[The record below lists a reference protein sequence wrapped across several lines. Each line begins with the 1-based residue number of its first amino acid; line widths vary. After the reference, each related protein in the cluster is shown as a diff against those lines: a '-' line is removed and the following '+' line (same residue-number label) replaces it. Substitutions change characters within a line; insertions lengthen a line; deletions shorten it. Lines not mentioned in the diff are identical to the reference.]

1 MRRNPMSRPGLDT
14 NPLDL
19 TPDWFN
25 QLFDEIGIDAKVS
38 SLTAKSIGTGQIGE
52 NVRFVF
58 DYARKG
64 DGAPATL
71 VGKFPSGSDA
81 SLMTAKMLGHYE
93 REVMFYRT
101 FPKVAGRITPGALYT
116 DYDAETNRFALIMED
131 MAPSEQGDQLAG
143 CNVAEAERALDA
155 AAILHAAYWMDET
168 LDTHAWLQG
177 TSMAPPPALG
187 PEQVAGLWVGF
198 KERYAAHL
206 TPDVIEVGDA
216 YADALPRMHLEE
228 RPGPFAL
235 THNDYRLDNMLFG
248 KPGAPKPLAVV
259 DWQTAGKGAPA
270 NDVAYFIGAGL
281 TREERPKHEQALLRH
296 YHTRLQEE
304 GVTGYS
310 FETLYDDY
318 RYNCFYGMSVAFG
331 AAMLVKQTERGDQM
345 FLTMLRRH
353 AAQARDNN
361 ALILLP

>member
-1 MRRNPMSRPGLDT
+1 MSRPGLDT
-14 NPLDL
+14 NPLEL

-25 QLFDEIGIDAKVS
+25 QLFEEIGIDAEVS
-38 SLTAKSIGTGQIGE
+38 GLTAKSIGTGQIGE

-71 VGKFPSGSDA
+71 VGKFPSDNEA

-93 REVMFYRT
+93 REVNFYRT
-101 FPKVAGRITPGALYT
+101 FPKVAGRITPTALYT
-116 DYDAETNRFALIMED
+116 DYDPDTNRFALIMED

-143 CNVAEAERALDA
+143 CSVAEAERAMDA
-155 AAILHAAYWMDET
+155 AAILHAAYWNDAS
-168 LDTHAWLQG
+168 LDTHPWLQG
-177 TSMAPPPALG
+177 SAVAPEPALTL
-187 PEQVAGLWVGF
+187 EATIALWTGF
-198 KERYAAHL
+198 KDRYGPQLAQE
-206 TPDVIEVGDA
+206 DIDVGDA
-216 YADALPRMHLEE
+216 YTAALPKMQETE

-259 DWQTAGKGAPA
+259 DWQTAGKGVPA
-270 NDVAYFIGAGL
+270 SDVAYFIGAGL
-281 TREERPKHEQALLRH
+281 TRDDRPRHEQALLRY
-296 YHTRLQEE
+296 YHARLRDE
-304 GVTGYS
+304 GVTDYG
-310 FETLYDDY
+310 FDALYDDY
-318 RYNCFYGMSVAFG
+318 RYTCFYGMSVAYG

-361 ALILLP
+361 ALELLP

>member
-1 MRRNPMSRPGLDT
+1 MSRPGLDT
-14 NPLDL
+14 NPLEL

-25 QLFDEIGIDAKVS
+25 QLFEEIGIDAEVS
-38 SLTAKSIGTGQIGE
+38 GLTAKSIGTGQIGE

-71 VGKFPSGSDA
+71 VGKFPSDSEA

-93 REVMFYRT
+93 REVNFYRT
-101 FPKVAGRITPGALYT
+101 FPKVAGRITPAALYT
-116 DYDAETNRFALIMED
+116 DYDADTNRFALIMED

-143 CNVAEAERALDA
+143 CSVAEAERAMDA
-155 AAILHAAYWMDET
+155 AAILHGAYWNDES
-168 LDTHAWLQG
+168 LGIHPWLQG
-177 TSMAPPPALG
+177 TSVAPPPALTL
-187 PEQVAGLWVGF
+187 EATIALWTGF
-198 KERYAAHL
+198 KDRYGPQLAQE
-206 TPDVIEVGDA
+206 DVEVGDA
-216 YADALPRMHLEE
+216 YTAALPKMQDEE

-259 DWQTAGKGAPA
+259 DWQTVGKGAPA
-270 NDVAYFIGAGL
+270 SDVAYFIGAGL
-281 TREERPKHEQALLRH
+281 TRDDRPKHEQALLRY
-296 YHTRLQEE
+296 YHARLQDE
-304 GVTGYS
+304 GVTDYS
-310 FETLYDDY
+310 FEALFDDY
-318 RYNCFYGMSVAFG
+318 RYTCFYGMSVAFG

-361 ALILLP
+361 ALELLP

>member
-1 MRRNPMSRPGLDT
+1 MSRPGLDT
-14 NPLDL
+14 NPLEL

-25 QLFDEIGIDAKVS
+25 LLFEQVGIDAEVKA
-38 SLTAKSIGTGQIGE
+38 LTAKSIGTGQIGE

-64 DGAPATL
+64 EDAPATL
-71 VGKFPSGSDA
+71 VGKFPSGSEA
-81 SLMTAKMLGHYE
+81 SLMAAKMLGHYE

-101 FPKVAGRITPGALYT
+101 FPKVAGRITPTAIYT

-131 MAPSEQGDQLAG
+131 MAPAEQGNQLTG
-143 CNVAEAERALDA
+143 CSVADAERAMDA
-155 AAILHAAYWMDET
+155 AAVLHAAHWMDEA
-168 LDTHAWLQG
+168 LDAYPWLQG
-177 TSMAPPPALG
+177 SRAAPAPVMG
-187 PEQVAGLWVGF
+187 PEAVAGLWVAF
-198 KERYAAHL
+198 KDRYGEHL
-206 TPDVIEVGDA
+206 TPDVVEVGDA
-216 YADALPRMHLEE
+216 YAEAMPRMQAE

-281 TREERPKHEQALLRH
+281 TREERPKHEQALLRY
-296 YHTRLQEE
+296 YHARLQAE
-304 GVTGYS
+304 GVSGYD
-310 FETLYDDY
+310 FDQLYEDY
-318 RYNCFYGMSVAFG
+318 CYHCFYGMSVAFG

-353 AAQARDNN
+353 AAQARDND
-361 ALILLP
+361 ALKLLP

>member
-1 MRRNPMSRPGLDT
+1 MSRPGLDT
-14 NPLDL
+14 NPLEL

-25 QLFDEIGIDAKVS
+25 QLFEEIGIDAEVS
-38 SLTAKSIGTGQIGE
+38 GLTAKSIGTGQIGE

-93 REVMFYRT
+93 REVNFYRT
-101 FPKVAGRITPGALYT
+101 FPKVAGRITPEALYT
-116 DYDAETNRFALIMED
+116 DYDPETNRFALIMED
-131 MAPSEQGDQLAG
+131 MAPSEQGDQLSG
-143 CNVAEAERALDA
+143 CSVAEAERAMDA
-155 AAILHAAYWMDET
+155 AAILHAAYWNDET
-168 LDTHAWLQG
+168 LDTHPWLQG
-177 TSMAPPPALG
+177 TSAAPPPAMS
-187 PEQVAGLWVGF
+187 PEQVAMLWTGF
-198 KERYAAHL
+198 KDRYSASL

-216 YADALPRMHLEE
+216 YAEALPRMQLEQAD
-228 RPGPFAL
+228 GPFAL

-270 NDVAYFIGAGL
+270 SDVAYFIGAGL
-281 TREERPKHEQALLRH
+281 TQEDRPKHEQALLRY
-296 YHTRLQEE
+296 YHARLQEE
-304 GVTGYS
+304 GVTDYG
-310 FETLYDDY
+310 FDALYDHY
-318 RYNCFYGMSVAFG
+318 RYTCFYGMSVAFG
-331 AAMLVKQTERGDQM
+331 AAMLVKQTDRGDQM

-361 ALILLP
+361 ALELLP